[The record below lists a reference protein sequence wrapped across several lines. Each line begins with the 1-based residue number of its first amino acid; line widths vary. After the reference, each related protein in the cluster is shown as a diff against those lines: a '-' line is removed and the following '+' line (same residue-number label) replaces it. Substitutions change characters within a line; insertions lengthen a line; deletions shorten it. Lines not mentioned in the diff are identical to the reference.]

1 MFQARLIPSPL
12 RVQVPPPQP
21 LTITMPLNT
30 TTPVHRVT
38 RILREGAR
46 LIAVQHGQAS
56 IDVTPDIIAML
67 DGVQSGSNRI
77 GLKKS
82 KRMQRNADD
91 VRNF

>member
-1 MFQARLIPSPL
+1 
-12 RVQVPPPQP
+12 
-21 LTITMPLNT
+21 MPLNT

-67 DGVQSGSNRI
+67 DGVQTVSNGFEPIKESIEPLIAGRE
-77 GLKKS
+77 
-82 KRMQRNADD
+82 
-91 VRNF
+91 VRTRVHFP